1 MSARRRFLGALLAL
15 PAMPLVAKL
24 PVAAPVTTM
33 KPKSIDASR
42 SRLRGAGVRL
52 NARLARRALVRKIR
66 DAQARDERSR

>member
-1 MSARRRFLGALLAL
+1 MSVFRLTEEQHNAYKAKRAREC
-15 PAMPLVAKL
+15 
-24 PVAAPVTTM
+24 AAV

>member
-24 PVAAPVTTM
+24 PVAAPVVTLGDIVADIFN
-33 KPKSIDASR
+33 S
-42 SRLRGAGVRL
+42 GVRL